1 MARRTRVMVRYGD
14 QLRRRPTGAF
24 CMQIIRLHLG
34 VSNVTKVLVR
44 CDHCGHRWRL
54 PLQQPII
61 GAVNGDAII
70 FAPRSI
76 DVKCPECGT
85 RGVNYTETRA
95 DVTGETIRGLFA
107 LLRSASLTDED
118 IEKLATIASDA
129 RKSDTKPE
137 ALVEL
142 IKTSVPRLSP
152 ALAWITSQESAS
164 VAAWIAVLIALV
176 TLIITVKGQ
185 VAAPVQ
191 QPTIVLECPSGE
203 EQKISDLFG
212 QIADELRSTLKA
224 SNTAVGPQVET
235 RPKNPPDG
243 HLSTQP

>member
-1 MARRTRVMVRYGD
+1 
-14 QLRRRPTGAF
+14 
-24 CMQIIRLHLG
+24 MQVVGLHSG
-34 VSNVTKVLVR
+34 MSNVTEILVG
-44 CDHCGHRWRL
+44 CYHCGHMWRQ
-54 PLQQPII
+54 PLQQPVI
-61 GAVNGDAII
+61 GAVNGDTIT

-85 RGVNYTETRA
+85 RGVNYTETTVN
-95 DVTGETIRGLFA
+95 VTGESIRGLFA
-107 LLRSASLTDED
+107 LLRSASLTGED

-137 ALVEL
+137 VLVEL
-142 IKTSVPRLSP
+142 IKTSVPRLRP

-176 TLIITVKGQ
+176 TLVVTVKGQ
-185 VAAPVQ
+185 AAAPVQ
-191 QPTIVLECPSGE
+191 QPTIVLECSSGE

-212 QIADELRSTLKA
+212 QIANELRSALKA
-224 SNTAVGPQVET
+224 SNTAVGPQVEP